1 MTSPVVTT
9 HLALPSQL
17 TSHNYMVP
25 LDEDLSQYA
34 SADNVL
40 EYATDIFSNM
50 DQDVYGDVVHPMLYR
65 VLTEAEWAVR
75 SDLIGWLL
83 VTHQRCDM
91 APETLWRAVDILHKY
106 LNYSDTPPSDLR
118 IIGLTALYIAGKFE
132 ETIHP
137 KIRHMKWLIDGSDRT
152 KNMMLKE
159 ELKIPKHLDFR
170 IGSYTPPPLWETKIS
185 ALEGYSLTLRRVS
198 RILMEATLTDHVFLR
213 LTPRRLAAAAMLLAV
228 RMTGRSWSPAFRAS
242 TGFEEHHLLPEVRD
256 LLKIQRSKAY
266 PASFVYDKYSSHRYR
281 HLNQRIRVWALIQPR

>member
-1 MTSPVVTT
+1 MTSPVNIT
-9 HLALPSQL
+9 HQALPSQL
-17 TSHNYMVP
+17 VSHNYMLP

-118 IIGLTALYIAGKFE
+118 IVGLTALYIAGKFE
-132 ETIHP
+132 ETVHP
-137 KIRHMKWLIDGSDRT
+137 KIRHMKWFIDGSDRT
-152 KNMMLKE
+152 KNRMLEE
-159 ELKIPKHLDFR
+159 ELKILRHLDFR
-170 IGSYTPPPLWETKIS
+170 VGSYTPPSLWETKIS
-185 ALEGYSLTLRRVS
+185 AVEGYNLPLRRLS
-198 RILMEATLTDHVFLR
+198 RVFMESTLTNHAFLR
-213 LTPRRLAAAAMLLAV
+213 LSPRRLAAAAMVLAV
-228 RMTGRSWSPAFRAS
+228 RMTGRSWTPAFRTC

-256 LLKIQRSKAY
+256 LLKIQRSKSY
-266 PASFVYDKYSSHRYR
+266 LTSFVYDKYSSHRYR
-281 HLNQRIRVWALIQPR
+281 HFSQRIRIWALTQRL